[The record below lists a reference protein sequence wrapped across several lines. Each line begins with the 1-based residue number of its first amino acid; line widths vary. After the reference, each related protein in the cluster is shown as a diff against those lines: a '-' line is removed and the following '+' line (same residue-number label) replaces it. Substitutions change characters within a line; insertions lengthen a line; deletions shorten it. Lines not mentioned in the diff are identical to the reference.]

1 MSEECRHGR
10 HPAECPMDNCETN
23 WMHGE
28 IDRKNTVIARLQALT
43 DSVAKTLDCAPDE
56 IATEATSVYRAWCD
70 DREKIGKLREALEP
84 FAQNY
89 RRDDDKDAA
98 WAHATCHIDDFRR
111 AARVMEETK

>member
-1 MSEECRHGR
+1 
-10 HPAECPMDNCETN
+10 MDALSDVLSRETASN
-23 WMHGE
+23 E
-28 IDRKNTVIARLQALT
+28 AKDAVIASLT
-43 DSVAKTLDCAPDE
+43 AD
-56 IATEATSVYRAWCD
+56 IA
-70 DREKIGKLREALEP
+70 KLREALEP